1 MTVTVRGALNTG
13 VVVVIEFDAP
23 DATELPIE
31 LWAMMVN
38 VYEVVAE
45 SPDIEIVPEPACVSV
60 PVIDPG
66 LDVAV

>member
-13 VVVVIEFDAP
+13 VPVVIEFDAP

-45 SPDIEIVPEPACVSV
+45 RPVNEIVPEPACVRV
-60 PVIDPG
+60 TEIDPG
-66 LDVAV
+66 LEVAT